1 MNTLRAKIA
10 LLLVVA
16 IVSVVGI
23 LTWVM
28 IALLGPP
35 PPQRTTEPLADQV
48 EMFLRVA
55 KQDTS
60 ALTLVPEPSGGDP
73 RENATA
79 RLRTELAKRGL
90 DLPVTIS
97 RKDWNAPLVVSIPI
111 AGKGWLLMPIADLPP
126 QRKPWYGLLKWL
138 ALITVGVSA
147 DRHLRRSSHGAAARA
162 PGEHR
167 RIGRARRHPSASAGE
182 RPGRSAGNGASAQ
195 FPLLAAPER
204 HREPHAAACRRRS
217 RSSHPDHAHAAPR
230 RVRGG

>member
-55 KQDTS
+55 KHDTS

-79 RLRTELAKRGL
+79 RLRTELASTRPRPSRHHLAERLERAARSIDPHRQQGLAVDADRRPAAAAQALVRAAQMAGADHCRG
-90 DLPVTIS
+90 IS
-97 RKDWNAPLVVSIPI
+97 
-111 AGKGWLLMPIADLPP
+111 
-126 QRKPWYGLLKWL
+126 
-138 ALITVGVSA
+138 

-167 RIGRARRHPSASAGE
+167 RIGRAGRHSSASAGE

-195 FPLLAAPER
+195 FTLLAAPER
-204 HREPHAAACRRRS
+204 HREPHAAPCRRRS

-230 RVRGG
+230 RVR